1 MPLAPTAAATG
12 EGTARLYPWR
22 NAMRVLMTGHNGY
35 IGSVMSRVFCEE
47 GHDVTGLDT
56 FLYEDCTFGSDDE
69 PIPAIRSDVRDVWVE
84 QLAGYDAV
92 VHLAALCNDPLGNLN
107 KGCTEEINYRAAV
120 RLALLAKSA
129 GIPRFLF
136 ASSCSL
142 YGVAGDGMLDENAP
156 FNPITPYGA
165 TKVMVETDVSRLADE
180 RFSPTFLRNATAYGY
195 SPRLR
200 ADLVVNNLVGFAY
213 TTGEVLLQ
221 SDGTPWRP
229 LVHVEDISRA
239 FLAVLHAPR
248 DAVHN
253 EAFNVGRT
261 DENYRVREL
270 AAMVQDVVPGSRIEF
285 APGGGPD
292 PRCYRVR
299 CDKLAAKVPEFC
311 PQWTV
316 RRGIEDLYDRYRTHG
331 LTREEFVGSRY
342 LRIKHIQEL
351 QGAGRLDESLRWVR
365 TATPAAPH
373 VAATDAVGV

>member
-1 MPLAPTAAATG
+1 
-12 EGTARLYPWR
+12 
-22 NAMRVLMTGHNGY
+22 MRVLMTGHNGY
-35 IGSVMSRVFCEE
+35 IGSVMSRVFTDA
-47 GHDVTGLDT
+47 GHEVTGLDT
-56 FLYEDCTFGSDDE
+56 FLFEDCTFGRDDAVV
-69 PIPAIRSDVRDVWVE
+69 PAIRVDLRDVSPDGI
-84 QLAGYDAV
+84 AGYDAV
-92 VHLAALCNDPLGNLN
+92 VHLAALSNDPLGNLN
-107 KGCTEEINYRAAV
+107 AGVTEAINHQGSV
-120 RLALLAKSA
+120 RLAELTKAA

-142 YGVAGDGMLDENAP
+142 YGVAGDDMLDENAA

-165 TKVMVETDVSRLADE
+165 TKVWVERDVSPLADDS
-180 RFSPTFLRNATAYGY
+180 FTPTYLRNATAYGY

-200 ADLVVNNLVGFAY
+200 ADLVVNSLVGFAY

-229 LVHVEDISRA
+229 LVHVEDICRA

-248 DAVHN
+248 EVVHN

-261 DENYRVREL
+261 EENYRVSEL
-270 AAMVQDVVPGSRIEF
+270 AGMVREVVPGSRIEF

-299 CDKLAAKVPEFC
+299 CDKIAAALPEFR

-316 RRGIEDLYDRYRTHG
+316 RAGIEDLYDRFKAAG
-331 LTREEFVGSRY
+331 LTREEFVGNRY

-351 QGAGRLDESLRWVR
+351 QRAGRLDGSLRWMQ
-365 TATPAAPH
+365 AAVERPDTEQQ
-373 VAATDAVGV
+373 VAVA

>member
-1 MPLAPTAAATG
+1 
-12 EGTARLYPWR
+12 
-22 NAMRVLMTGHNGY
+22 MRVLMTGHNGY
-35 IGSVMSRVFCEE
+35 IGSVMSRVFTE
-47 GHDVTGLDT
+47 GGHEVTGLDT
-56 FLYEDCTFGSDDE
+56 FLYEDCTFGPDE
-69 PIPAIRSDVRDVWVE
+69 GALPAIRVDLRDVQVE

-107 KGCTEEINYRAAV
+107 KGCTEEINHQASV
-120 RLALLAKSA
+120 RLARLAKSA

-142 YGVAGDGMLDENAP
+142 YGVAGDEMLDENAA

-165 TKVMVETDVSRLADE
+165 TKVMVEADVALLADD

-200 ADLVVNNLVGFAY
+200 ADLVVNNLLGFAY
-213 TTGEVLLQ
+213 TTGDVFIQ

-229 LVHVEDISRA
+229 LVHVEDIAQA

-248 DAVHN
+248 AAVHN

-261 DENYRVREL
+261 EENYRVREL
-270 AAMVQDVVPGSRIEF
+270 AAMVQEVVPGSRIEF

-299 CDKLAAKVPEFC
+299 CDKIMAKVPGFR

-316 RRGIEDLYDRYRTHG
+316 RRGIEDLFARYQAYG
-331 LTREEFVGSRY
+331 LTREEFVGNRY

-351 QGAGRLDESLRWVR
+351 QAAGRLDGSLRWIG
-365 TATPAAPH
+365 AAAHEPIE
-373 VAATDAVGV
+373 ASQRQAIAV